1 MGGGESSP
9 TTATLRLRVC
19 WEGGVAVVLED
30 ESMVCISAFLP

>member
-30 ESMVCISAFLP
+30 ESMVCISALLP